1 MKIGPSFLLAVSA
14 TIVGGLVASAA
25 GDGHRTAVAAPTA
38 SANAEPLLTTTQGI
52 AVPVTGTVTAQQG
65 GAWNVGIAGIPSV
78 TIANT
83 PTVSLG
89 NAAAQPLF
97 FRNVE
102 DRGRVPYQ
110 SINLVSPGASCS
122 GQQCS
127 FSSAQ
132 VPPGHR
138 LVVEHI
144 SGAFAIT
151 IGTTP
156 KFITVSVEHQS
167 GAELLGFTLAPP
179 FSGGLTWFER
189 PVLFYVDEGQFFTFN
204 AGVDFASSF
213 DSGANQTFAA
223 TGYLLDCTAAPCA
236 PFAQ

>member
-1 MKIGPSFLLAVSA
+1 MKIGQSFLLAVSA
-14 TIVGGLVASAA
+14 TIVGGLAASA
-25 GDGHRTAVAAPTA
+25 GDGHRIAVAAPAA
-38 SANAEPLLTTTQGI
+38 SASAESLLTTPPGI

-65 GAWNVGIAGIPSV
+65 GAWNVGIAGVPSV

-89 NAAAQPLF
+89 NSAAQPLF

-102 DRGRVPYQ
+102 DRGRVAYQ
-110 SINLVSPGASCS
+110 SLNIVPPSASCS

-127 FSSAQ
+127 FTTAQ

-144 SGAFAIT
+144 SGALALT
-151 IGTTP
+151 TGTAP
-156 KFITVSVEHQS
+156 KFVTVAVEHAS

-189 PVLFYVDEGQFFTFN
+189 SVLFYVDEGQFFTFN
-204 AGVDFASSF
+204 AGVDFSSSF

-236 PFAQ
+236 PLAR